1 MLTHVLSQHGYSR
14 PRDILCRSSTSSI
27 NQETAYNQGE
37 SRKSE
42 ERSWNA
48 ESSSARPRNRNQE
61 VHPSVK
67 ACYQLPVFALGK
79 PRSETDRSD
88 FPASPA
94 VFTDYLRQVTVSRN
108 QSRIATPRHC
118 QDTARIKT
126 GARSSTQWN
135 YCRQL
140 RGLNSSSQRQCNQYI
155 PQIQL
160 FDNRTLFYPCT

>member
-1 MLTHVLSQHGYSR
+1 
-14 PRDILCRSSTSSI
+14 
-27 NQETAYNQGE
+27 
-37 SRKSE
+37 
-42 ERSWNA
+42 
-48 ESSSARPRNRNQE
+48 
-61 VHPSVK
+61 VK

-126 GARSSTQWN
+126 WARSSTWRGTHR
-135 YCRQL
+135 RQL
-140 RGLNSSSQRQCNQYI
+140 RGLDSSSQRQCNQYK

-160 FDNRTLFYPCT
+160 FDNRTLFYPCTYNTAALKAAQHTQTADSKAPQTNCGASQPVCAR